1 MSVHGLHHAQ
11 ITVPRGRE
19 DNARAF
25 YVDLLGLTEIP
36 KPDALQGRGGF
47 WLRVGSQQVHVGV
60 EDGVDRT
67 QTKAHLAYAVD
78 DLAALRARLTAAGF
92 AIDVDVPLPGMTRCE
107 LRDPFGNRV
116 ELIEPDESVD
126 Q

>member
-1 MSVHGLHHAQ
+1 MSVRGLHHAQ
-11 ITVPRGRE
+11 ITIPRDRE
-19 DNARAF
+19 DDARAF

-47 WLRVGSQQVHVGV
+47 WLQAGSQQVHIGV

-67 QTKAHLAYAVD
+67 HTKAHLAYAVD
-78 DLAALRARLTAAGF
+78 DLSALRARLIAAGY
-92 AIDVDVPLPGMTRCE
+92 AIDADVPLPGMTRYE

-116 ELIEPDESVD
+116 ELVEPDKRAG